1 VKRLVLAS
9 ILTLAALGM
18 VPAPTEALS
27 YPIGGKWQFDVSTS
41 IPLAKAVESTTP
53 GATLDVRAMI
63 GFGGGLTFYYAP
75 DVDGEKV
82 VSFNFPILAL
92 AAREGDPATLDL
104 TIIGDVGVFD
114 NRVRFGIG
122 YECGKLTADRS
133 RWIGVFSVGTN
144 LFD

>member
-1 VKRLVLAS
+1 MKRLILAS
-9 ILTLAALGM
+9 ILAVAALGIASGP
-18 VPAPTEALS
+18 VGAFS

-41 IPLAKAVESTTP
+41 IPLAKMVESTTP
-53 GATLDVRAMI
+53 GASLDVRAMI

-75 DVDGEKV
+75 DVYGEKI
-82 VSFNFPILAL
+82 VSFNVPILAL

-104 TIIGDVGVFD
+104 TVIGDVGVFD
-114 NRVRFGIG
+114 NRIRFGVG